1 MSEPVIELRNVDRS
15 FKQGRIRIPVLQE
28 VNLKIQPLQYL
39 CLVGESGCGKTT
51 TGIIVAG
58 LLKPSAG
65 TVFFEGQD
73 ISKLRGKEYQRYRR
87 SVQIIH
93 QDPYAS
99 LNPAHTVYS
108 TLSFPLF
115 RHKLVKN
122 RPQARDRVMELLET
136 VDLTPATD
144 VIDKYPH
151 ELSGG
156 QRQRVSIARAL
167 TTNPSVIVADESVS
181 MVDVSIR
188 IGLLNMLMNMRDD
201 FGVTII
207 LITHDLALA
216 KYFAWEGTL
225 AVMYL
230 GRIVEV
236 GHTQD
241 IIADP
246 KHPYTKILLSAI
258 PEADPE
264 RTRSKQHIQLRSED
278 IPRLTE
284 LPPGCAFH
292 PRCPWFVPGVCEM
305 KVPELK
311 SVPGDN
317 DETEVACIP
326 LTSGEK
332 LELYGV

>member
-15 FKQGRIRIPVLQE
+15 FKQGRTRIPVLQDI
-28 VNLKIQPLQYL
+28 NLKIQPLQYL

-51 TGIIVAG
+51 TGKIMAG

-65 TVFFEGQD
+65 TVYFEGQD
-73 ISKLRGKEYQRYRR
+73 ITKLRGKAFQRYRR

-99 LNPAHTVYS
+99 LNPSHTIYS

-115 RHKLVKN
+115 RHKFVKN
-122 RPQARDRVMELLET
+122 RPQARDHVMKLLET
-136 VDLTPATD
+136 VDLTPAVD

-156 QRQRVSIARAL
+156 QRQRISIARAL

-188 IGLLNMLMNMRDD
+188 IGLLNMLMNMRDE
-201 FGVTII
+201 FNVTII

-216 KYFAWEGTL
+216 KYFAWEGRL

-230 GRIVEV
+230 GRVVEV

-311 SVPGDN
+311 PVPGAV
-317 DETEVACIP
+317 DETDVACIP
-326 LTSGEK
+326 LTSGET

>member
-1 MSEPVIELRNVDRS
+1 
-15 FKQGRIRIPVLQE
+15 
-28 VNLKIQPLQYL
+28 
-39 CLVGESGCGKTT
+39 
-51 TGIIVAG
+51 
-58 LLKPSAG
+58 
-65 TVFFEGQD
+65 
-73 ISKLRGKEYQRYRR
+73 
-87 SVQIIH
+87 
-93 QDPYAS
+93 
-99 LNPAHTVYS
+99 
-108 TLSFPLF
+108 
-115 RHKLVKN
+115 
-122 RPQARDRVMELLET
+122 
-136 VDLTPATD
+136 
-144 VIDKYPH
+144 
-151 ELSGG
+151 
-156 QRQRVSIARAL
+156 
-167 TTNPSVIVADESVS
+167 

-188 IGLLNMLMNMRDD
+188 IGLLNMLMNMRDE
-201 FGVTII
+201 FNVTII

-216 KYFAWEGTL
+216 KYFAWEGRL

-230 GRIVEV
+230 GRVVEV

-311 SVPGDN
+311 PVPGAV
-317 DETEVACIP
+317 DETDVACIP
-326 LTSGEK
+326 LTSGET